1 MCSLCISPNPG
12 WEGGADTWHSAAG
25 VVFVSTT
32 PFTVTLEHDQGRGG
46 QLMRAGIQCWKL
58 PPGVGQAWQL
68 GDGLFPSLSQSFT
81 QRVPDAL
88 VFSDL

>member
-1 MCSLCISPNPG
+1 MFSLRVSPNPG

-25 VVFVSTT
+25 VVFVSTV
-32 PFTVTLEHDQGRGG
+32 PFTVTLEWEQGCRG
-46 QLMRAGIQCWKL
+46 QLMAMGIQCWKL

-68 GDGLFPSLSQSFT
+68 GDALFPFLSQSFT
-81 QRVPDAL
+81 LRVPDAL